1 MAVKYEEVD
10 ILDEGI
16 QYAEPTKGNFALNM
30 LRRQGAWEVREGF
43 GQLAEFDTL
52 MPFSLNEG
60 VGGGAADWG
69 YRKHLGSHVIKTDF
83 GHTQIVSILRAT
95 VYTDEAS
102 QPEDILPTPA
112 DRDVTYSSQIVN
124 LFLVNIYDVTTGE
137 RWEEPLYAHTSEGG
151 MGTSDLEFRKGNF
164 ESCLFEDCQSWVAW
178 QGDDP
183 FFFAEVGDTLYF
195 GSRSVPLYAYSPST
209 FRGNRHQQVATFR
222 DGTHGDGDPHAV
234 GTYGGRPEWMSPYCE
249 SALVWRVRPSPG
261 QYPETFNYRTESTL
275 PQPEALIA
283 FDGALVIANER
294 LLYFSNIFAPTVY
307 IDENVVIVPT
317 EKEIV
322 ALGRAGQSIYIFTET
337 ETWAYSPGTS
347 QLLAVGMAPVRIS
360 DTIGCISQ
368 NATANYGEALIW
380 VSLDGVHVASGGLD
394 IQTIS
399 QPIEPLFTDFITD
412 PCTTFF
418 TATTA
423 NTGSTTT
430 EAPQRNSL
438 VKIERGM
445 INATYCT
452 HLRALLITLPNQR
465 AALCYAGDQWS
476 LWSFESNTKE
486 QTGAY
491 GARPTLEKNISAPWL
506 LSIDESLFCVG
517 GIDSEAFAD
526 YAQGNT
532 GGGYWFDN
540 VSAASL
546 CVLEYGRGGAID
558 RSVDDEDYRMVAGK
572 YRIDW
577 SNMGGAPWS
586 TELQNS
592 RIVFDKWIPMEH
604 AYKFWGG
611 TIATPVAAVSGE
623 AAPAAPEVTFLVPI
637 KLVPAVNFFDPLV
650 KGADHGIRR
659 ITVRFRF
666 DSVHWQPIF
675 ADGSSTEVEMLLP
688 PERMSSRSSWTTRE
702 CQDSASAY
710 APSRDGDCIVL
721 HWDGTAGTWEG
732 TGNHQTV
739 AATSGGMNA
748 PIYRESVLC
757 YIAMKTRSSV
767 TYPRGLSTMGI
778 LVDDPADPTKPFAS
792 ITNNQPVGLSTHA
805 VGYIWQQWA
814 RFARHREDIQGPAG
828 AGSSSPL
835 AQPVDWAYMG
845 PDIGL
850 NSDTRVKLR
859 GLAVTLMGRGQG
871 TDTVNSWTQGLF
883 NTMLAADLKTW
894 MAQVVDYIGGV
905 ATFRRPVSVKT
916 NLYPT
921 PRTEQTI
928 RDRIP
933 AATPGQRAEFGAGA
947 EYGQPASVQASFES
961 DTYLIGDEQV
971 DTIVTSDSVK
981 GTSASAM
988 IFGFMRNP
996 AERLK
1001 IQSVKALLRGV
1012 GASRRRKGR

>member
-1 MAVKYEEVD
+1 MAVKYEEVE

-30 LRRQGAWEVREGF
+30 LRRQGAWEVRQGF
-43 GQLAEFDTL
+43 GQLAEFDSL

-60 VGGGAADWG
+60 VGGGASEWG

-83 GHTQIVSILRAT
+83 GHTQIVSILRGT

-102 QPEDILPTPA
+102 QPQGVLPTPA
-112 DRDVTYSSQIVN
+112 ARDVTYSAEIVN

-151 MGTSDLEFRKGNF
+151 TSASDLEFRRGNF
-164 ESCLFEDCQSWVAW
+164 ESCLYEDCQSWVAW

-183 FFFAEVGDTLYF
+183 FFFAEVGDTVYF

-209 FRGNRHQQVATFR
+209 FRGNRHQQVGTFR
-222 DGTHGDGDPHAV
+222 DGRHGDGYSGV
-234 GTYGGRPEWMSPYCE
+234 GSPYGGRPEWASPYCE
-249 SALVWRVRPSPG
+249 SALVWRVRPTPG

-275 PQPEALIA
+275 PQPEAMIA

-294 LLYFSNIFAPTVY
+294 LLYFSNVFAPTVY

-347 QLLAVGMAPVRIS
+347 DLLGVGMAPVRIS
-360 DTIGCISQ
+360 DSVGCISQ

-423 NTGSTTT
+423 NTGATNTDS
-430 EAPQRNSL
+430 PQRNSL
-438 VKIERGM
+438 IKIEGGM
-445 INATYCT
+445 VNATYCT
-452 HLRALLITLPNQR
+452 HLRALLITLPGQR
-465 AALCYAGDQWS
+465 AALCYADDQWS
-476 LWSFESNTKE
+476 IWSFESNTKE
-486 QTGAY
+486 QAGAY
-491 GARPTLEKNISAPWL
+491 GGSPTLEKNITAPWL
-506 LSIDESLFCVG
+506 LSIDDSLFCIG
-517 GIDSEAFAD
+517 GVDSESFTD
-526 YAQGNT
+526 YSQGNA

-540 VSAASL
+540 LSASSF

-558 RSVDDEDYRMVAGK
+558 RSVDDEDYRMIAGK

-577 SNMGGAPWS
+577 SNAGAPWS
-586 TELQNS
+586 TAVQNN
-592 RIVFDKWIPMEH
+592 RIVFDKWIPVEH
-604 AYKFWGG
+604 DYRFWGG
-611 TIATPVAAVSGE
+611 TIASPVTTQSGE
-623 AAPAAPEVTFLVPI
+623 RAPAAPEVTYLVPV
-637 KLVPAVNFFDPLV
+637 KLVPAIDYLDPQLR
-650 KGADHGIRR
+650 GATFGIKTIR
-659 ITVRFRF
+659 IRFRF
-666 DSVHWQPIF
+666 DSTHWQPIF
-675 ADGSSTEVEMLLP
+675 ASPSSTEVDLKIP

-702 CQDSASAY
+702 CLDSTAAY
-710 APSRDGDCIVL
+710 AASRDGDVIHL
-721 HWDGTAGTWEG
+721 FWDGAAGTWEG

-739 AATSGGMNA
+739 AGVSGGMNA
-748 PIYRESVLC
+748 PVYRESILC
-757 YIAMKTRSSV
+757 YIPMKTRSGVS
-767 TYPRGLSTMGI
+767 YPKGLSTMGI
-778 LVDDPADPTKPFAS
+778 AVDDPADPAKPYAMIS
-792 ITNNQPVGLSTHA
+792 NNNA
-805 VGYIWQQWA
+805 VPISFNAPGYIWQQWA
-814 RFARHREDIQGPAG
+814 RFARHREDVQGPTG
-828 AGSSSPL
+828 AGTSSPL

-845 PDIGL
+845 PDVGL
-850 NSDTRVKLR
+850 ASDTRIKLR
-859 GLAVTLMGRGQG
+859 GLAVTLLGHGQG
-871 TDTVNSWTQGLF
+871 TDTVNSWPQGLF
-883 NTMLAADLKTW
+883 NTMMAADLKTW

-928 RDRIP
+928 RNRIP

-971 DTIVTSDSVK
+971 DTIITSDSVK
-981 GTSASAM
+981 GTSVSAM

-1001 IQSVKALLRGV
+1001 IQNVKALVRGV
-1012 GASRRRKGR
+1012 GANRRRKGR